1 MTCIDFHSF
10 LLFLSDFHEISAVLI
25 DLHIFS
31 QMWFSYGLCT
41 ASGMGMC
48 GCWMGAKSG
57 DIEKVLIFK
66 VSLRSQASTMARLKT
81 SASRAS
87 ETACGSVV
95 GRFSSH

>member
-1 MTCIDFHSF
+1 MNFHR
-10 LLFLSDFHEISAVLI
+10 FLSIFI
-25 DLHIFS
+25 DSFRFS

-48 GCWMGAKSG
+48 GCGMGAKSG

-66 VSLRSQASTMARLKT
+66 VSLRGQASTMARLKT

-87 ETACGSVV
+87 ETACGSVL

>member
-1 MTCIDFHSF
+1 
-10 LLFLSDFHEISAVLI
+10 
-25 DLHIFS
+25 
-31 QMWFSYGLCT
+31 
-41 ASGMGMC
+41 MC

-66 VSLRSQASTMARLKT
+66 VSLRGQASTMARLKT

-87 ETACGSVV
+87 ETACGSVL